1 MKIYLFAISIIISLS
16 LTMNYVYAEN
26 INNNIINNSITNKT
40 LSYEME
46 PFLLINGTDY
56 KDTPHNNTLSLQ
68 NFTIASWIK
77 TNQSILSEPAHVIN
91 KGGFNTDE
99 EGANMNYGI
108 WFSTNG
114 TIQGG
119 FETESGEDFEVNS
132 KKPYNDDKWHFVLL
146 SYNGTLL
153 RLDIDGNEISYKQTE
168 GAIPDST
175 GDQPLRIG
183 ANSLEE
189 DKFFTGYVDEVRI
202 WDSGLTN
209 NEIKDIY
216 EENTNRIYV
225 KDDLVLY
232 YDFGINKNESLSKET
247 NENPKQILK
256 LQHQKN
262 LNLSNN
268 TNFTKN
274 SLLDSNTI
282 NKENTRK
289 ILSTIANNKT
299 TNHTAINSSIEKS
312 TNNNNNNNN
321 NFVFVV
327 TGDWDC
333 NKNTEN
339 TVNNI
344 KSKSP
349 DLVVS
354 TGDMSYDDSGDCF
367 YNVVNP
373 IISKLKISLGNHDTP
388 EDGSASLQNEYESY
402 FKLKKPFYSFD
413 YKNTHFIMM
422 DSTHETTIT
431 SSDQQYQFVKQDLE
445 KTSKNPNI
453 NWIIVTLHEPF
464 YTNPGKHPADQGLA
478 KVYHPLFDTYGVDL
492 VLAGHNH
499 WYERTLPLKFNDN
512 APSSPIVEPED
523 ETEIEGRISDNDQIV
538 NFETLA
544 DTTTINKFDDSDNPT
559 FITIGT
565 AGRKQHDQSGHL
577 PYITSVWDNGFG
589 FLKIDVTKKTLFGEF
604 YANEVADNTG
614 KKIIEPNYLI
624 RDKFTI
630 SKQ

>member
-1 MKIYLFAISIIISLS
+1 MKIYLFVISIIISPL
-16 LTMNYVYAEN
+16 LAINYVYPEI
-26 INNNIINNSITNKT
+26 INNNIVTNSIINKT
-40 LSYEME
+40 LSYRME

-56 KDTPHNNTLSLQ
+56 KDIPHNNTLTLQ
-68 NFTIASWIK
+68 TFTIASWIK
-77 TNQSILSEPAHVIN
+77 TNQSILSEPVHVIN

-99 EGANMNYGI
+99 KGANMNYGI

-119 FETESGEDFEVNS
+119 FETESGEDFEVTS
-132 KKPYNDDKWHFVLL
+132 KKPYNDGKWHFVLL

-153 RLDIDGNEISYKQTE
+153 RLYIDGNEISYKESE

-189 DKFFTGYVDEVRI
+189 DKFFTGYIDEVRI
-202 WDSGLTN
+202 WDRGLTN
-209 NEIKDIY
+209 NEINDIY
-216 EENTNRIYV
+216 KENTNRIHF
-225 KDDLVLY
+225 KDGLVLY
-232 YDFGINKNESLSKET
+232 HNFGINKNESLSKET
-247 NENPKQILK
+247 TENPKQILK
-256 LQHQKN
+256 LQYKKI

-268 TNFTKN
+268 TNLTKN
-274 SLLDSNTI
+274 FLSDSNII
-282 NKENTRK
+282 NKENTSK

-299 TNHTAINSSIEKS
+299 KNHTAINTSIEQS
-312 TNNNNNNNN
+312 TNNNNSNN

-354 TGDMSYDDSGDCF
+354 TGDMSYGDSGDCF
-367 YNVVNP
+367 YKVVNP

-422 DSTHETTIT
+422 DSTHETSIT

-445 KTSKNPNI
+445 KTSKNSNI

-464 YTNPGKHPADQGLA
+464 YTNPGKHPPDQGLA
-478 KVYHPLFDTYGVDL
+478 KVYHPLFDKYGVDL

-512 APSSPIVEPED
+512 APASPIVEPED
-523 ETEIEGRISDNDQIV
+523 ETEGEERISGNDDQII
-538 NFETLA
+538 NFETLG
-544 DTTTINKFDDSDNPT
+544 DTATINKFDDSDNPT

-565 AGRKQHDQSGHL
+565 AGRKQHDQSGRL

-589 FLKIDVTKKTLFGEF
+589 FLKIEVTKKALFGEF
-604 YANEVADNTG
+604 YANEAADKTG

-624 RDKFTI
+624 RDKFAI

>member
-1 MKIYLFAISIIISLS
+1 
-16 LTMNYVYAEN
+16 
-26 INNNIINNSITNKT
+26 
-40 LSYEME
+40 
-46 PFLLINGTDY
+46 
-56 KDTPHNNTLSLQ
+56 
-68 NFTIASWIK
+68 
-77 TNQSILSEPAHVIN
+77 
-91 KGGFNTDE
+91 
-99 EGANMNYGI
+99 
-108 WFSTNG
+108 
-114 TIQGG
+114 
-119 FETESGEDFEVNS
+119 
-132 KKPYNDDKWHFVLL
+132 LL

-153 RLDIDGNEISYKQTE
+153 RLYIDGNEISYKESE

-189 DKFFTGYVDEVRI
+189 DKFFTGSIDEVRI
-202 WDSGLTN
+202 WDRGLTN

-216 EENTNRIYV
+216 KENTNRIHF
-225 KDDLVLY
+225 KDGLILY
-232 YDFGINKNESLSKET
+232 HNFGINKNESLSKET
-247 NENPKQILK
+247 TENPKQILK
-256 LQHQKN
+256 LQYKKI

-268 TNFTKN
+268 TNLTKN
-274 SLLDSNTI
+274 FLSDSNII
-282 NKENTRK
+282 NKENTSK

-299 TNHTAINSSIEKS
+299 KNHTAINTSIEQS
-312 TNNNNNNNN
+312 TNNNNSNN

-354 TGDMSYDDSGDCF
+354 TGDMSYGDSGDCF
-367 YNVVNP
+367 YKVVNP

-422 DSTHETTIT
+422 DSTHETSIT

-445 KTSKNPNI
+445 KTSKNSNI

-464 YTNPGKHPADQGLA
+464 YTNPGKHPPDQGLA
-478 KVYHPLFDTYGVDL
+478 KVYHPLFDKYGVDL

-512 APSSPIVEPED
+512 APASPIVEPED
-523 ETEIEGRISDNDQIV
+523 ETEGEERISGNDDQII
-538 NFETLA
+538 NFETLG
-544 DTTTINKFDDSDNPT
+544 DTATINKFDDSDNPT

-565 AGRKQHDQSGHL
+565 AGRKQHDQSGRL

-589 FLKIDVTKKTLFGEF
+589 FLKIEVTKKALFGEF
-604 YANEVADNTG
+604 YANEAADKTG

-624 RDKFTI
+624 RDKFAI

>member
-1 MKIYLFAISIIISLS
+1 MKIYLFVISIIISPL
-16 LTMNYVYAEN
+16 LAINYVYPES
-26 INNNIINNSITNKT
+26 ISNNIVTNSIINKT
-40 LSYEME
+40 LSYRME

-56 KDTPHNNTLSLQ
+56 KDIPHNNTLTLQ

-77 TNQSILSEPAHVIN
+77 TNQSILSEPVHVIN

-99 EGANMNYGI
+99 KGANMNYGI

-119 FETESGEDFEVNS
+119 FETESGEDFEVTS
-132 KKPYNDDKWHFVLL
+132 KKPYNDGKWHFVLL

-153 RLDIDGNEISYKQTE
+153 RLYIDGNEISYKESE

-189 DKFFTGYVDEVRI
+189 DKFFTGYIDEVRI
-202 WDSGLTN
+202 WDRGLTN
-209 NEIKDIY
+209 NEINDIY
-216 EENTNRIYV
+216 KENTNRIHV
-225 KDDLVLY
+225 KDGLVLY
-232 YDFGINKNESLSKET
+232 HNFGINKNESLSKET
-247 NENPKQILK
+247 TENPKQILK
-256 LQHQKN
+256 LQYKKI

-268 TNFTKN
+268 TNLTKN
-274 SLLDSNTI
+274 FLSDSNII
-282 NKENTRK
+282 NKENTSK

-299 TNHTAINSSIEKS
+299 KNHTAINTSIEQS
-312 TNNNNNNNN
+312 TNNNNSNN

-354 TGDMSYDDSGDCF
+354 TGDMSYGDSGDCF
-367 YNVVNP
+367 YKVVNP

-422 DSTHETTIT
+422 DSTHETSIT

-445 KTSKNPNI
+445 KTSKNSNI

-464 YTNPGKHPADQGLA
+464 YTNPGKHPPDQGLA
-478 KVYHPLFDTYGVDL
+478 KVYHPLFDKYGVDL

-512 APSSPIVEPED
+512 APASPIVEPED
-523 ETEIEGRISDNDQIV
+523 ETEGEERISGNDDQII
-538 NFETLA
+538 NFETLG
-544 DTTTINKFDDSDNPT
+544 DTATINKFDDSDNPT

-565 AGRKQHDQSGHL
+565 AGRKQHDQSGRL

-589 FLKIDVTKKTLFGEF
+589 FLKIEVTKKALFGEF
-604 YANEVADNTG
+604 YANEAADKTG

-624 RDKFTI
+624 RDKFAI

>member
-1 MKIYLFAISIIISLS
+1 MKIYLFVISIIISPL
-16 LTMNYVYAEN
+16 LAINYVYPEI
-26 INNNIINNSITNKT
+26 INNNIVNNSIINKT
-40 LSYEME
+40 LSYRME

-56 KDTPHNNTLSLQ
+56 KDIPHNNTLTLQ

-99 EGANMNYGI
+99 KGANMNYGI

-119 FETESGEDFEVNS
+119 FETESGEDFEVTS
-132 KKPYNDDKWHFVLL
+132 KKPYNDGKWHFVLL

-153 RLDIDGNEISYKQTE
+153 RLYIDGNEISYKESE

-189 DKFFTGYVDEVRI
+189 DKFFTGSIDEVRI
-202 WDSGLTN
+202 WDRGLTN

-216 EENTNRIYV
+216 KENTNRIHF
-225 KDDLVLY
+225 KDGLILY
-232 YDFGINKNESLSKET
+232 HNFGINKNESLSKET
-247 NENPKQILK
+247 TENPKQILK
-256 LQHQKN
+256 LQYKKI

-268 TNFTKN
+268 TNLTKN
-274 SLLDSNTI
+274 FLSDSNII
-282 NKENTRK
+282 NKENTSK

-299 TNHTAINSSIEKS
+299 KNHTAINTSIEQS
-312 TNNNNNNNN
+312 TNNNNSNN

-354 TGDMSYDDSGDCF
+354 TGDMSYGDSGDCF
-367 YNVVNP
+367 YKVVNP

-422 DSTHETTIT
+422 DSTHETSIT

-445 KTSKNPNI
+445 KTSKNSNI

-464 YTNPGKHPADQGLA
+464 YTNPGKHPPDQGVA
-478 KVYHPLFDTYGVDL
+478 KVYHPLFDKYGVDL

-512 APSSPIVEPED
+512 APASPIVEPED
-523 ETEIEGRISDNDQIV
+523 ETEGEERISGNDDQII
-538 NFETLA
+538 NFETLG
-544 DTTTINKFDDSDNPT
+544 DTATINKFDDSDNPT

-565 AGRKQHDQSGHL
+565 AGRKQHDQSGRL

-589 FLKIDVTKKTLFGEF
+589 FLKIEVTKKALFGEF
-604 YANEVADNTG
+604 YANEAADKTG

-624 RDKFTI
+624 RDKFAI

>member
-1 MKIYLFAISIIISLS
+1 MKIYLFVISIIISPL
-16 LTMNYVYAEN
+16 LAINYVYPES
-26 INNNIINNSITNKT
+26 ISNNIVTNSIINKT
-40 LSYEME
+40 LSYRME

-56 KDTPHNNTLSLQ
+56 KDIPHNNTLTLQ

-77 TNQSILSEPAHVIN
+77 TNQSILSEPSYVIN

-99 EGANMNYGI
+99 KGANMNYGI

-119 FETESGEDFEVNS
+119 FETESGEDFEVTS
-132 KKPYNDDKWHFVLL
+132 KKPYNDGKWHFVLL

-153 RLDIDGNEISYKQTE
+153 RLYIDGNEISYKESE
-168 GAIPDST
+168 GAIPDFT

-189 DKFFTGYVDEVRI
+189 DKFFTDYIDEVRI
-202 WDSGLTN
+202 WDRGLTN
-209 NEIKDIY
+209 NEINDIY
-216 EENTNRIYV
+216 KENTNRIHF
-225 KDDLVLY
+225 KDGLILY
-232 YDFGINKNESLSKET
+232 HNFGINKNESLSKET
-247 NENPKQILK
+247 TENPKQILK
-256 LQHQKN
+256 LQYKKI

-268 TNFTKN
+268 TNLTKN
-274 SLLDSNTI
+274 FLSDSNII
-282 NKENTRK
+282 NKENTSK

-299 TNHTAINSSIEKS
+299 KNHTAINTSIEQS
-312 TNNNNNNNN
+312 TNNNNSNN

-354 TGDMSYDDSGDCF
+354 TGDMSYGDSGDCF
-367 YNVVNP
+367 YKVVNP

-388 EDGSASLQNEYESY
+388 EDGSTSLQNEYESY

-422 DSTHETTIT
+422 DSTHETSIT

-445 KTSKNPNI
+445 KTSKNSNI

-464 YTNPGKHPADQGLA
+464 YTNPGKHPPDQGLA
-478 KVYHPLFDTYGVDL
+478 KVYHPLFDKYGVDL

-512 APSSPIVEPED
+512 APASPIVEPED
-523 ETEIEGRISDNDQIV
+523 ETEGEERISGNDDQII
-538 NFETLA
+538 NFETLG
-544 DTTTINKFDDSDNPT
+544 DTATINKFDDSDNPT

-565 AGRKQHDQSGHL
+565 AGRKQHDQSGRL

-589 FLKIDVTKKTLFGEF
+589 FLKIEVTKKALFGEF
-604 YANEVADNTG
+604 YANEAADKTG

-624 RDKFTI
+624 RDKFAI

>member
-1 MKIYLFAISIIISLS
+1 MKIYLFVISLLISLS
-16 LTMNYVYAEN
+16 LAMNYICAEN
-26 INNNIINNSITNKT
+26 INNKIVNNSITNKI
-40 LSYEME
+40 LSYRME
-46 PFLLINGTDY
+46 PFLLTNGTDY
-56 KDTPHNNTLSLQ
+56 KDISHNNTLSLQ
-68 NFTIASWIK
+68 NFTIALWVK

-99 EGANMNYGI
+99 KGANMNYGI

-119 FETESGEDFEVNS
+119 FETESGEDFEINS
-132 KKPYNDDKWHFVLL
+132 KKQYNDGNWHFILL

-189 DKFFTGYVDEVRI
+189 DKFFTGYIDEVKI
-202 WDSGLTN
+202 WDRGLTN
-209 NEIKDIY
+209 NEIKYIIK
-216 EENTNRIYV
+216 ENTNRIYA
-225 KDDLVLY
+225 KDGLVLY
-232 YDFGINKNESLSKET
+232 HNFGINTNKSLLKET
-247 NENPKQILK
+247 TENPKQILK
-256 LQHQKN
+256 LKYQKN

-274 SLLDSNTI
+274 SLSFSNTI
-282 NKENTRK
+282 NKENTSK

-299 TNHTAINSSIEKS
+299 KNNNAINTSIEQS
-312 TNNNNNNNN
+312 TNNNN
-321 NFVFVV
+321 NFVFVG

-339 TVNNI
+339 TVKNI

-354 TGDMSYDDSGDCF
+354 TGDMSYGDNGDCF

-422 DSTHETTIT
+422 DSTHKT
-431 SSDQQYQFVKQDLE
+431 SIASPDQQYQFVKQDLE

-464 YTNPGKHPADQGLA
+464 YTNPGKHPPDQGLA
-478 KVYHPLFDTYGVDL
+478 KVYHPLFDKYGVDL

-499 WYERTLPLKFNDN
+499 WYERTLPLKFNDD
-512 APSSPIVEPED
+512 APSSPIVDPED
-523 ETEIEGRISDNDQIV
+523 ETEREERISNNDQIV
-538 NFETLA
+538 NFETLD
-544 DTTTINKFDDSDNPT
+544 DTATINNFDDSDNPT

-589 FLKIDVTKKTLFGEF
+589 FLKIDVTKKTLYGEF

-614 KKIIEPNYLI
+614 KKVIEPNYLI
-624 RDKFTI
+624 RDKFAI
-630 SKQ
+630 SKE

>member
-1 MKIYLFAISIIISLS
+1 MKIYLFVISIIISPL
-16 LTMNYVYAEN
+16 LAINYVYPES
-26 INNNIINNSITNKT
+26 ISNNIVTNSIINKT
-40 LSYEME
+40 LSYRME

-56 KDTPHNNTLSLQ
+56 KDIPHNNTLTLQ

-77 TNQSILSEPAHVIN
+77 TNQSILSEPVHVIN

-99 EGANMNYGI
+99 KGANMNYGI

-119 FETESGEDFEVNS
+119 FETESGEDFEVTS
-132 KKPYNDDKWHFVLL
+132 KKPYNDGKWHFVLL

-153 RLDIDGNEISYKQTE
+153 RLYIDGNEISYKESE

-189 DKFFTGYVDEVRI
+189 DKFFTGYIDEVRI
-202 WDSGLTN
+202 WDRGLTN
-209 NEIKDIY
+209 NEINDIY
-216 EENTNRIYV
+216 KENTNRIHV
-225 KDDLVLY
+225 KDGLVLY
-232 YDFGINKNESLSKET
+232 HNFGINKNESLSKET
-247 NENPKQILK
+247 TENPKQILK
-256 LQHQKN
+256 LQYKKI

-268 TNFTKN
+268 TNLTKN
-274 SLLDSNTI
+274 FLSDSNII
-282 NKENTRK
+282 NKENTSK

-299 TNHTAINSSIEKS
+299 KNHTAINTSIEQS
-312 TNNNNNNNN
+312 TNNNNSNN

-354 TGDMSYDDSGDCF
+354 TGDMSYGDSGDCF
-367 YNVVNP
+367 YKVVNP

-422 DSTHETTIT
+422 DSTHETSIT

-445 KTSKNPNI
+445 KTSKNSNI

-464 YTNPGKHPADQGLA
+464 YTNPGKHPPDQGLA
-478 KVYHPLFDTYGVDL
+478 KVYHPLFDKYGVDL

-512 APSSPIVEPED
+512 APASPIVEPED
-523 ETEIEGRISDNDQIV
+523 ETEGEERISGNDDQII
-538 NFETLA
+538 NFETLG
-544 DTTTINKFDDSDNPT
+544 DTATINKFDDSDNPT

-565 AGRKQHDQSGHL
+565 AGRKQHDQSGRL
-577 PYITSVWDNGFG
+577 PYITSVGDNGFG
-589 FLKIDVTKKTLFGEF
+589 FLKIEVTKKALFGEF
-604 YANEVADNTG
+604 YANEAADKTG

-624 RDKFTI
+624 RDKFAI

>member
-1 MKIYLFAISIIISLS
+1 MKIYLFVISIIISPL
-16 LTMNYVYAEN
+16 LAINYVYPEI
-26 INNNIINNSITNKT
+26 INNNIVNNSIINKT
-40 LSYEME
+40 LSYRME

-56 KDTPHNNTLSLQ
+56 KDIPHNNTLTLQ

-77 TNQSILSEPAHVIN
+77 TNQSILSEPVHVIN

-99 EGANMNYGI
+99 KGANMNYGI

-119 FETESGEDFEVNS
+119 FETESGEDFEVTS
-132 KKPYNDDKWHFVLL
+132 KKPYNDGKWHFVLL

-153 RLDIDGNEISYKQTE
+153 RLYIDGNEISYKESE

-189 DKFFTGYVDEVRI
+189 DKFFTGYIDEVRI
-202 WDSGLTN
+202 WDRGLTN
-209 NEIKDIY
+209 NEINDIY
-216 EENTNRIYV
+216 KENTNRIHF
-225 KDDLVLY
+225 KDGLILY
-232 YDFGINKNESLSKET
+232 HNFGINKNESLSKET
-247 NENPKQILK
+247 TENPKQILK
-256 LQHQKN
+256 LQYKKI

-268 TNFTKN
+268 TNLTKN
-274 SLLDSNTI
+274 FLSDSNII
-282 NKENTRK
+282 NKENTSK

-299 TNHTAINSSIEKS
+299 KNHTAINTSIEQS
-312 TNNNNNNNN
+312 TNNNNSNN

-354 TGDMSYDDSGDCF
+354 TGDMSYGDSGDCF
-367 YNVVNP
+367 YKVVNP

-422 DSTHETTIT
+422 DSTHETSIT

-445 KTSKNPNI
+445 KTSKNSNI

-464 YTNPGKHPADQGLA
+464 YTNPGKHPPDQGLA
-478 KVYHPLFDTYGVDL
+478 KVYHPLFDKYGVDL

-512 APSSPIVEPED
+512 APASPIVEPED
-523 ETEIEGRISDNDQIV
+523 ETEGEERISGNDDQII
-538 NFETLA
+538 NFETLG
-544 DTTTINKFDDSDNPT
+544 DTATINKFDDSDNPT

-565 AGRKQHDQSGHL
+565 AGRKQHDQSGRL

-589 FLKIDVTKKTLFGEF
+589 FLKIEVTKKALFGEF
-604 YANEVADNTG
+604 YANEAADKTG

-624 RDKFTI
+624 RDKFAI

>member
-1 MKIYLFAISIIISLS
+1 MKIYLFVISIIISPL
-16 LTMNYVYAEN
+16 LAINYVYPES
-26 INNNIINNSITNKT
+26 ISNNIVTNSIINKT
-40 LSYEME
+40 LSYRME

-56 KDTPHNNTLSLQ
+56 KDIPHNNTLTLQ

-99 EGANMNYGI
+99 KGANMNYGI

-119 FETESGEDFEVNS
+119 FETESGEDFEVTS
-132 KKPYNDDKWHFVLL
+132 KKPYNDGKWHFVLL

-153 RLDIDGNEISYKQTE
+153 RLYIDGNEISYKESE

-189 DKFFTGYVDEVRI
+189 DKFFTGSIDEVRI
-202 WDSGLTN
+202 WDRGLTN

-216 EENTNRIYV
+216 KENTNRIHF
-225 KDDLVLY
+225 KDGLILY
-232 YDFGINKNESLSKET
+232 HNFGINKNESLSKET
-247 NENPKQILK
+247 TENPKQILK
-256 LQHQKN
+256 LQYKKI

-268 TNFTKN
+268 TNLTKN
-274 SLLDSNTI
+274 FLSDSNII
-282 NKENTRK
+282 NKENTSK

-299 TNHTAINSSIEKS
+299 KNHTAINTSIEQS
-312 TNNNNNNNN
+312 TNNNNSNN

-354 TGDMSYDDSGDCF
+354 TGDMSYGDSGDCF
-367 YNVVNP
+367 YKVVNP

-422 DSTHETTIT
+422 DSTHETSIT

-445 KTSKNPNI
+445 KTSKNSNI

-464 YTNPGKHPADQGLA
+464 YTNPGKHPPDQGLA
-478 KVYHPLFDTYGVDL
+478 KVYHPLFDKYGVDL

-512 APSSPIVEPED
+512 APASPIVEPED
-523 ETEIEGRISDNDQIV
+523 ETEGEERISGNDDQII
-538 NFETLA
+538 NFETLG
-544 DTTTINKFDDSDNPT
+544 DTATINKFDDSDNPT

-589 FLKIDVTKKTLFGEF
+589 FLKIEVTKKILFGEF
-604 YANEVADNTG
+604 YANEAADKTG

-624 RDKFTI
+624 RDKFAI

>member
-1 MKIYLFAISIIISLS
+1 MKLYLFVISLIISLS
-16 LTMNYVYAEN
+16 LAMNYVYAEN
-26 INNNIINNSITNKT
+26 INNNIVNKSITNKT
-40 LSYEME
+40 LSYRME

-56 KDTPHNNTLSLQ
+56 KDISHNNTLSLQ
-68 NFTIASWIK
+68 NFTISSWVK

-99 EGANMNYGI
+99 KGANMNYGI

-132 KKPYNDDKWHFVLL
+132 KKQYNDGNWHFVLL

-153 RLDIDGNEISYKQTE
+153 RIEIDGNEMSYKHTE
-168 GAIPDST
+168 RAIPDST

-183 ANSLEE
+183 ANSLDE
-189 DKFFTGYVDEVRI
+189 DKFFTGYIDEVRI
-202 WDSGLTN
+202 WDRGLTN

-216 EENTNRIYV
+216 EDKTNRIYA
-225 KDDLVLY
+225 KDGLVLY
-232 YDFGINKNESLSKET
+232 HNFGINTNELLLKET
-247 NENPKQILK
+247 TENPKQILK
-256 LQHQKN
+256 LKYQKN
-262 LNLSNN
+262 LNLLNN

-274 SLLDSNTI
+274 SLSSYNNTI
-282 NKENTRK
+282 NKENTSK

-299 TNHTAINSSIEKS
+299 KNNNAINASIEQS
-312 TNNNNNNNN
+312 TNNNNNN

-344 KSKSP
+344 KSKTP

-354 TGDMSYDDSGDCF
+354 TGDMSYGDSGDCF

-422 DSTHETTIT
+422 DSAHEPSIGL
-431 SSDQQYQFVKQDLE
+431 SDQQYQFVKQDLE
-445 KTSKNPNI
+445 KTSNNSNI

-464 YTNPGKHPADQGLA
+464 YTNPGKHPPDQGLA
-478 KVYHPLFDTYGVDL
+478 KVYHPLFDKYGVDL

-499 WYERTLPLKFNDN
+499 WYERTLPLKFNVN
-512 APSSPIVEPED
+512 APSSPIVDPED
-523 ETEIEGRISDNDQIV
+523 ETEDEGERISNNDQVV
-538 NFETLA
+538 NFETLD
-544 DTTTINKFDDSDNPT
+544 DTTTINNFDDSDNPT

-565 AGRKQHDQSGHL
+565 AGRKQHDQNGRL
-577 PYITSVWDNGFG
+577 PYITSVWDKGFG

-614 KKIIEPNYLI
+614 KKVIEPIYLV
-624 RDKFTI
+624 RDKFAI
-630 SKQ
+630 SKK

>member
-1 MKIYLFAISIIISLS
+1 MKIYLFAISIIVSPLLAI
-16 LTMNYVYAEN
+16 NYVYPEI
-26 INNNIINNSITNKT
+26 INNNIVNNSIINKT
-40 LSYEME
+40 LSYRME

-56 KDTPHNNTLSLQ
+56 KDIPHNNTLTLQ

-99 EGANMNYGI
+99 KGANMNYGI

-119 FETESGEDFEVNS
+119 FETESGEDFEVTS
-132 KKPYNDDKWHFVLL
+132 KKPYNDGKWHFVLL

-153 RLDIDGNEISYKQTE
+153 RLYIDGNEISYKESE
-168 GAIPDST
+168 GAIPDFT

-189 DKFFTGYVDEVRI
+189 DKFFTGYIDEVRI
-202 WDSGLTN
+202 WDRGLTN

-216 EENTNRIYV
+216 KENTNRIHF
-225 KDDLVLY
+225 KDGLILY
-232 YDFGINKNESLSKET
+232 HNFGINKNESLSKET
-247 NENPKQILK
+247 TENPKQILK
-256 LQHQKN
+256 LQYKKI

-268 TNFTKN
+268 TNLTKN
-274 SLLDSNTI
+274 FLSDSNII
-282 NKENTRK
+282 NKENTSK

-299 TNHTAINSSIEKS
+299 KNHTAINTSIEQS
-312 TNNNNNNNN
+312 TNNNNSNN

-354 TGDMSYDDSGDCF
+354 TGDMSYGDSGDCF
-367 YNVVNP
+367 YKVVNP

-422 DSTHETTIT
+422 DSTHETSIT

-445 KTSKNPNI
+445 KTSKNSNI

-464 YTNPGKHPADQGLA
+464 YTNPGKHPPDQGLA
-478 KVYHPLFDTYGVDL
+478 KLYHPLFDKYGVDL

-512 APSSPIVEPED
+512 APASPIVEPED
-523 ETEIEGRISDNDQIV
+523 ETEGEERISGNDDQII
-538 NFETLA
+538 NFETLG
-544 DTTTINKFDDSDNPT
+544 DTATINKFDDSDNPT

-565 AGRKQHDQSGHL
+565 AGRKQHDQSGRL
-577 PYITSVWDNGFG
+577 PYITSVRDNGFG
-589 FLKIDVTKKTLFGEF
+589 FLKIEVTKKALFGEF
-604 YANEVADNTG
+604 YVNEAADKTG

-624 RDKFTI
+624 RDKFAI

>member
-1 MKIYLFAISIIISLS
+1 MKIYLFAISIIVSPLLAI
-16 LTMNYVYAEN
+16 NYVYPEI
-26 INNNIINNSITNKT
+26 INNNIVNNSIINKT
-40 LSYEME
+40 LSYRME

-56 KDTPHNNTLSLQ
+56 KDIPHNNTLTLQ

-77 TNQSILSEPAHVIN
+77 TNQSILSEPSYVIN

-99 EGANMNYGI
+99 KGANMNYGI

-119 FETESGEDFEVNS
+119 FETESGEDFEVTS
-132 KKPYNDDKWHFVLL
+132 KKPYNDGKWHFVLL

-153 RLDIDGNEISYKQTE
+153 RLYIDGNEISYKESE

-189 DKFFTGYVDEVRI
+189 DKFFTGYIDEVRI
-202 WDSGLTN
+202 WDRGLTN
-209 NEIKDIY
+209 NEINDIY
-216 EENTNRIYV
+216 KENTNRIHF
-225 KDDLVLY
+225 KDGLILY
-232 YDFGINKNESLSKET
+232 HNFGINKNESLSKET
-247 NENPKQILK
+247 TENPKQILK
-256 LQHQKN
+256 LQYKKI

-268 TNFTKN
+268 TNLTKN
-274 SLLDSNTI
+274 FLSDSNII
-282 NKENTRK
+282 NKENTSK

-299 TNHTAINSSIEKS
+299 KNHTAINTSIEQS
-312 TNNNNNNNN
+312 TNNNNSNN

-354 TGDMSYDDSGDCF
+354 TGDMSYGDSGDCF
-367 YNVVNP
+367 YKVVNP

-422 DSTHETTIT
+422 DSTHETSIT

-445 KTSKNPNI
+445 KTSKNSNI

-464 YTNPGKHPADQGLA
+464 YTNPGKHPPDQGLA
-478 KVYHPLFDTYGVDL
+478 KVYHPLFDKYGVDL

-512 APSSPIVEPED
+512 APASPIVEPED
-523 ETEIEGRISDNDQIV
+523 ETEGEERISGNDDQII
-538 NFETLA
+538 NFETLG
-544 DTTTINKFDDSDNPT
+544 DTATINKFDDSDNPT

-565 AGRKQHDQSGHL
+565 AGRKQHDQSGRL

-589 FLKIDVTKKTLFGEF
+589 FLKIEVTKKALFGEF
-604 YANEVADNTG
+604 YANEAADKTG

-624 RDKFTI
+624 RDKFAI